1 MENVSEHVTNLLIFR
16 VDSLLIF
23 IYQCFFLTYH
33 SQLNLFQRKYRVCTM
48 QMKLDTNREIV
59 GETEIK
65 DSAKK
70 ILNSRRDDYQKQITE
85 ELSQFWD
92 QEILNQF
99 SVWENVARKAK
110 ESIE

>member
-1 MENVSEHVTNLLIFR
+1 
-16 VDSLLIF
+16 
-23 IYQCFFLTYH
+23 
-33 SQLNLFQRKYRVCTM
+33 M

>member
-1 MENVSEHVTNLLIFR
+1 
-16 VDSLLIF
+16 
-23 IYQCFFLTYH
+23 
-33 SQLNLFQRKYRVCTM
+33 
-48 QMKLDTNREIV
+48 MKLETNREIV

-85 ELSQFWD
+85 ELNQFWD

-99 SVWENVARKAK
+99 LVWENVARKAK